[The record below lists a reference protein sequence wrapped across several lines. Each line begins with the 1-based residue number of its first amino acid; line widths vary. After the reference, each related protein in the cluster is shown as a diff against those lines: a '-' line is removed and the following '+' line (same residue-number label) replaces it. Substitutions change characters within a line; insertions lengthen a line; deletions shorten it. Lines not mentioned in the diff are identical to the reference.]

1 MPDSAPP
8 PQGIWQAIGA
18 AFRQYRLPCLLLN
31 LLVVCLVASYY
42 CWPAIAGVWKNVGA
56 FKTQWSYLF
65 SFASTAFSAAVLPF
79 AIQGMMGTLPPGGR
93 LKRLVLQAVF
103 WGYRGM
109 EIDLLYRCQGF
120 LFGSGNDPATLAIK
134 VAVDQFIYS
143 PLWAVP
149 TYVIALRWI
158 DLGCSWSLTRASLD
172 RRFWTHTYPT
182 ILVTNAIIWIPAVT
196 LVYSLPGPLQF
207 PLFSV
212 IMCFYV
218 LLVNL
223 LARGK

>member
-1 MPDSAPP
+1 MPDSPSH
-8 PQGIWQAIGA
+8 PQGIRAAVKA
-18 AFRQYRLPCLLLN
+18 AFRQNRLPCVLLN
-31 LLVVCLVASYY
+31 LLVICLVASYY
-42 CWPAIAGVWKNVGA
+42 LWPAVAGVWEQAGD
-56 FKTQWSYLF
+56 FKTRWSWLF
-65 SFASTAFSAAVLPF
+65 SFASTAVSAAMLPF
-79 AIQGMMGTLPPGGR
+79 AIQAMMGTLPPDHR
-93 LKRLVLQAVF
+93 LKSFLLLTAF

-120 LFGSGNDPATLAIK
+120 LFGHGNDPATLAMK
-134 VAVDQFIYS
+134 VAVDQLIYS

-158 DLGCSWSLTRASLD
+158 DFGCSWSRTRASLD
-172 RRFWTHTYPT
+172 RRFWTHTYPS
-182 ILVTNAIIWIPAVT
+182 ILATNAIVWIPAVT

-212 IMCFYV
+212 IMCFFV
-218 LLVNL
+218 LLVTV

>member
-1 MPDSAPP
+1 MLDSSPP
-8 PQGIWQAIGA
+8 RHGIRSAIAA
-18 AFRQYRLPCLLLN
+18 AFRENRVPCLLLN
-31 LLVVCLVASYY
+31 LLVICLVASYY
-42 CWPAIAGVWKNVGA
+42 LWPKVAGVWQTVGA
-56 FKTQWSYLF
+56 FKTRWSYLF
-65 SFASTAFSAAVLPF
+65 SFGSTVFSAAVLPF
-79 AIQGMMGTLPPGGR
+79 AVQWAMGTLPVGDR
-93 LKRLVLQAVF
+93 LKRFVCLALF

-120 LFGSGNDPATLAIK
+120 LFGHGNDPATLAVK
-134 VAVDQFIYS
+134 VAVDQLVYS

-158 DLGCSWSLTRASLD
+158 DLGGSWSRTRASLD

-182 ILVTNAIIWIPAVT
+182 ILVTNWIVWIPAVT
-196 LVYSLPGPLQF
+196 LIYSLPAPLQF

-212 IMCFYV
+212 IMCFFV
-218 LLVNL
+218 LLVTL